1 MGLPLHPLVI
11 HFTVVAVP
19 LLALAGIVYAFVPS
33 LRARVGWIAVL
44 LAIVTPLTVLVSKLA
59 GDAFRARIQHKN
71 LASPEIFAKIDAHRA
86 LGTTTLYWTIGLG
99 VAVLLLVLLRN
110 QARALSIALSVV
122 TVVLALISVWY
133 VYRTGDAGA
142 KIVWSQY

>member
-11 HFTVVAVP
+11 HAAVVAVP
-19 LLALAGIVYAFVPS
+19 LLGLAGIVYAVVPR
-33 LRARVGWIAVL
+33 LRARIGWVAVL

-59 GDAFRARIQHKN
+59 GDAFRARIEHKK
-71 LASPEIFAKIDAHRA
+71 LANAEIFAKIDAHRA

-110 QARALSIALSVV
+110 QPRVLSIVLSVA
-122 TVVLALISVWY
+122 TIVLAGISVWY

-142 KIVWSQY
+142 KIVWGDY

>member
-19 LLALAGIVYAFVPS
+19 LLALAGIVYAFVPG
-33 LRARVGWIAVL
+33 LRGRIGWIAVL

-59 GDAFRARIQHKN
+59 GDAFRVRIQHKN

-110 QARALSIALSVV
+110 QARAVSIALSVV